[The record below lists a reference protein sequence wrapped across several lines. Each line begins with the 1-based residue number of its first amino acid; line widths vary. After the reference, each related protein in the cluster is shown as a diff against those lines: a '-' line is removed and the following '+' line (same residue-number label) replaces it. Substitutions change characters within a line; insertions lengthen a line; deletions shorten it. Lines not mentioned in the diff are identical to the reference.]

1 MFHKLKLLLI
11 IESLESQI
19 KELTERSILLEF
31 RLNQSIVAVAN
42 SLRMSIL
49 SKRSHIPRVDTK
61 RTVRDL
67 AIKKVLEGKVLIWL
81 MIMIGQNNIF

>member
-19 KELTERSILLEF
+19 KEFTERSILLEF

>member
-19 KELTERSILLEF
+19 KEFTERSILLEF

-61 RTVRDL
+61 RMVRDL